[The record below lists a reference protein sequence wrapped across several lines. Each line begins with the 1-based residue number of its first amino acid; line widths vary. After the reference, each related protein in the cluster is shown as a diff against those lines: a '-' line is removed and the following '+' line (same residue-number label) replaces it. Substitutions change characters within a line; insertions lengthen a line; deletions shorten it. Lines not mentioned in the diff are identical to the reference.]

1 MNVELWGH
9 WLNKSWIGEKWMSA
23 SARAQVKFLM
33 SPKFP
38 NFAPD
43 YPLGQKGQTLSS
55 AYMHTERC

>member
-1 MNVELWGH
+1 
-9 WLNKSWIGEKWMSA
+9 MSA